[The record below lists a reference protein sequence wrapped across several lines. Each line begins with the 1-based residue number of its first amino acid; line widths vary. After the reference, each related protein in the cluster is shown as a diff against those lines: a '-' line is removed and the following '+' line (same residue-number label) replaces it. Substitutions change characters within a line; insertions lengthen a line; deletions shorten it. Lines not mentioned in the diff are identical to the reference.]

1 SEDEAALIGAD
12 DLAAAAAESQEA
24 EPHLLEPGGAEL
36 DLRLVL
42 GHDVELR
49 RLALAADLDR
59 IADSLVKGGLGGLA
73 AAGDD
78 AGRAEGENQGQAH
91 QRRPGN
97 WQLRSCSASVRKR
110 LLSGDCSTRRGT
122 SRKVVSPQ
130 RP

>member
-1 SEDEAALIGAD
+1 MFQLCSSVARSGAGGARRCGVDLALDGAGNGQTAVSRAGQGHEPRPFQGLAEGHPRPVDEDEAALIGAD

-59 IADSLVKGGLGGLA
+59 IADSLVK
-73 AAGDD
+73 
-78 AGRAEGENQGQAH
+78 
-91 QRRPGN
+91 
-97 WQLRSCSASVRKR
+97 
-110 LLSGDCSTRRGT
+110 
-122 SRKVVSPQ
+122 
-130 RP
+130 